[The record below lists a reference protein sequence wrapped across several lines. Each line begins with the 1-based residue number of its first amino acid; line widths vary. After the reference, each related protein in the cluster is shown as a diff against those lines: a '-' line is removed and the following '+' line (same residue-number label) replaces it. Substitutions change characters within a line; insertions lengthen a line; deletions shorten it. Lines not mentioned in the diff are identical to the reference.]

1 MLDRL
6 AGRITRLQTV
16 LSRATTLPFLV
27 RVGIA
32 LSLIL
37 AMLVAWPAD
46 VAYAQVGVLLFL
58 LCLYPAFA
66 PRGRATTFVILVVV
80 AGWILATTWYGER
93 VALWR
98 VLAVA
103 TLIYLGH
110 TLAAL
115 AAVLPYDSIV
125 NANVLINW
133 LIRAAAVVLVSAVL
147 TVVALGLT
155 DALAGS
161 AFLIATL
168 IGLAGAVAA
177 TLLLTRLL
185 RRP

>member
-6 AGRITRLQTV
+6 TDRITRLQTV
-16 LSRATTLPFLV
+16 FSRATTLPFLV

-32 LSLIL
+32 LSFIL

-46 VAYAQVGVLLFL
+46 VAYAQVGGLLFL
-58 LCLYPAFA
+58 LCCYPAFA
-66 PRGRATTFVILVVV
+66 PRGRGTTFVILVVV
-80 AGWILATTWYGER
+80 AGWIVDTTWYGER

-98 VLAVA
+98 VLAIA

-115 AAVLPYDSIV
+115 AAVLPYDSV
-125 NANVLINW
+125 VTANVLINW
-133 LIRAAAVVLVSAVL
+133 LTRASVVVLISAVL
-147 TVVALGLT
+147 TVVALGLAN
-155 DALAGS
+155 ALAGS

-168 IGLAGAVAA
+168 IGLAAAVTA

-185 RRP
+185 RRA

>member
-6 AGRITRLQTV
+6 ANRITRVQTV
-16 LSRATTLPFLV
+16 LSRATALPFLV
-27 RVGIA
+27 RIGIA
-32 LSLIL
+32 LSFIL
-37 AMLVAWPAD
+37 AMAVAWPAGI
-46 VAYAQVGVLLFL
+46 AFTQVGVLLFL
-58 LCLYPAFA
+58 LCCYPAVA
-66 PRGRATTFVILVVV
+66 PRGRATTFLILIVV
-80 AGWILATTWYGER
+80 AGWIVQTTWEGER
-93 VALWR
+93 VVLWR
-98 VLAVA
+98 VLAIA

-125 NANVLINW
+125 AANVLINW
-133 LIRAAAVVLVSAVL
+133 VVRAAGVVLVSAVL
-147 TVVALGLT
+147 TVIALGLT

-161 AFLIATL
+161 AFLVATL
-168 IGLAGAVAA
+168 IGLAAAVTA

>member
-6 AGRITRLQTV
+6 AARITRLQTV
-16 LSRATTLPFLV
+16 FSRATALPFLV
-27 RVGIA
+27 RAGIA

-46 VAYAQVGVLLFL
+46 IAYARIGGLLFV
-58 LCLYPAFA
+58 LCFYPAFA

-80 AGWILATTWYGER
+80 AGWIVDTTWYGER

-98 VLAVA
+98 VIAIA

-115 AAVLPYDSIV
+115 AAVLPYDSVV
-125 NANVLINW
+125 NTNVLINW
-133 LIRAAAVVLVSAVL
+133 LIRAGAVVLISAVL

-161 AFLIATL
+161 AFLVATL
-168 IGLAGAVAA
+168 IGLAAAVAA